1 MANRQRRRPDVPA
14 VLRNTHDDPV
24 TVRCAD
30 VADNGA
36 VDRRP
41 RSPMRCNAM
50 QCGRHDRRSSGRAT
64 QGEPGHAL
72 PAATPADRRRARQ
85 AQRKRGRKRE
95 ARTRRGRDRG
105 GKENAHPAPRATRN
119 RHGQTGSGGSRD
131 PHGGHSP
138 PRLIAASLRR
148 QTSPA
153 GRRVGGIGAS
163 SSASRKPLLHQCT
176 SCLRISSSSAV
187 WRRTRSSSG
196 IVSAAWIARAVPWM
210 S

>member
-1 MANRQRRRPDVPA
+1 MRFSRRIVDGGGPMFPA
-14 VLRNTHDDPV
+14 VLRNTHDDAV
-24 TVRCAD
+24 TGRRVEIAGH
-30 VADNGA
+30 GA

-41 RSPMRCNAM
+41 RSPMRC
-50 QCGRHDRRSSGRAT
+50 GRRDRRLS
-64 QGEPGHAL
+64 GHATGPRHAR
-72 PAATPADRRRARQ
+72 PAVAPADWRQARQ
-85 AQRKRGRKRE
+85 AQRIREKKRE
-95 ARTRRGRDRG
+95 ALTRRGRNREAGRTRTRHRARRGTGTVQTGARGRRDPRG
-105 GKENAHPAPRATRN
+105 GHP
-119 RHGQTGSGGSRD
+119 
-131 PHGGHSP
+131 P

-176 SCLRISSSSAV
+176 SCLRISSSRAV

-196 IVSAAWIARAVPWM
+196 IVSAAWIARAVPWT